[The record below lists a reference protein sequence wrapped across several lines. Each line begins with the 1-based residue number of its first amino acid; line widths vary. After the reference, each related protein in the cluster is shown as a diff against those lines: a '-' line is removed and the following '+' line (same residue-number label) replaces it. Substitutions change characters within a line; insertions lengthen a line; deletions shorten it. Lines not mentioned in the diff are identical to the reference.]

1 MMHVVS
7 LRSSISHESAQLHL
21 VSTHLN
27 CSIVDLTTI
36 NTLTQI
42 FYNPLGSSDQ
52 NECVY
57 TFPLYESSAIT
68 SFTARINTRTTT
80 GIAQEKAQDKKIFEA
95 AKAEGKSAALL
106 EDNADDVWTTSVGN
120 VPAGAVVAIVL
131 NMGFRLR
138 RSI

>member
-1 MMHVVS
+1 MRLHISALRVFGNHVIH
-7 LRSSISHESAQLHL
+7 RPYQHQ
-21 VSTHLN
+21 
-27 CSIVDLTTI
+27 DD
-36 NTLTQI
+36 
-42 FYNPLGSSDQ
+42 YR
-52 NECVY
+52 Y
-57 TFPLYESSAIT
+57 
-68 SFTARINTRTTT
+68 
-80 GIAQEKAQDKKIFEA
+80 AQEKAQDKKIFEA